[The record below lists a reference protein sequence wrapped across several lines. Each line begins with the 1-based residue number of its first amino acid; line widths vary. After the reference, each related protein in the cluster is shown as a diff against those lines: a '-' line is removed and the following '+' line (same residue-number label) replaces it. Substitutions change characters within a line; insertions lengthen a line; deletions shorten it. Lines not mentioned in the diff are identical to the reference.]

1 MLQLWQIQQLE
12 QNSARGRRDRVTKAR
27 QYLDLGPIKMQRLVF
42 FRSWSYF
49 FCFTLVLVQYVSFW
63 HQICGPSVYRYVSLV
78 ATCDI
83 SISLMYQRSNNGN
96 TRSLS
101 WTNSFHF
108 RIAQICLLPHT
119 IWATFCTVCGEKK
132 TLQCFFHRPEPF
144 LIRAVTA
151 HLYLWRIFSYT
162 KKGIVLIDVLHLL
175 SMLRSPT
182 IWLKLTS
189 VRNDKK
195 YFEKA
200 GIGKLEWCLHFS
212 LYKEKQIC

>member
-1 MLQLWQIQQLE
+1 MTNPCSNLAKFMLQLWQIQQLE

-83 SISLMYQRSNNGN
+83 SISLMYQRFDNGN

-132 TLQCFFHRPEPF
+132 TFNVSF
-144 LIRAVTA
+144 
-151 HLYLWRIFSYT
+151 
-162 KKGIVLIDVLHLL
+162 IVL
-175 SMLRSPT
+175 
-182 IWLKLTS
+182 
-189 VRNDKK
+189 N
-195 YFEKA
+195 
-200 GIGKLEWCLHFS
+200 HFW
-212 LYKEKQIC
+212 

>member
-1 MLQLWQIQQLE
+1 MSNNFLL
-12 QNSARGRRDRVTKAR
+12 
-27 QYLDLGPIKMQRLVF
+27 
-42 FRSWSYF
+42 
-49 FCFTLVLVQYVSFW
+49 YVGVSSVCLFLTSNVKLT
-63 HQICGPSVYRYVSLV
+63 QICGPSVYRYVSLV

-83 SISLMYQRSNNGN
+83 SISLMYQRFDNGN

-151 HLYLWRIFSYT
+151 HLYLRRIFSHT
-162 KKGIVLIDVLHLL
+162 KKGSVLIDVLHLL